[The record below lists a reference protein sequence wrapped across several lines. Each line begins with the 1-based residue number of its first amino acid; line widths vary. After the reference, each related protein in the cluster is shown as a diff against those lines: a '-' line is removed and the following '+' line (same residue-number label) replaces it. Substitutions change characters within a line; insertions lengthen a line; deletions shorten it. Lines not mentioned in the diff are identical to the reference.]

1 MVVGSAEIRNSAG
14 IDVRPSGMI
23 YAAAKSYEG
32 SIEVARGDQSAS
44 LAGVM
49 GLIALGLSRGDEV
62 VISVSGPD
70 EEEKLLEL
78 QELFAR
84 EYDFPPRG

>member
-1 MVVGSAEIRNSAG
+1 MVVGSAEVNNAAG
-14 IDVRPSGMI
+14 IHVRPSGII

-32 SIEVARGDQSAS
+32 TIVVTCGDRSAN

-62 VISVSGPD
+62 EISVTGSGA
-70 EEEKLLEL
+70 EEKLSEL

-84 EYDFPPRG
+84 EYDFPPRT